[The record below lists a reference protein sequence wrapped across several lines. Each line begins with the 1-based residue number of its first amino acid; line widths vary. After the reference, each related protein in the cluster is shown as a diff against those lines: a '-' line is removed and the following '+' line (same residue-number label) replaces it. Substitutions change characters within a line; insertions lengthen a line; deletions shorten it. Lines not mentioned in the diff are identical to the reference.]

1 MVNGPQVMCIAG
13 EDSTGL
19 AGLDQ
24 DVRTIRALGC
34 FPLPLCTAT
43 THQSSR
49 APQEVAVR
57 EPEKVLREIQDRLS
71 DSTVASVK
79 VGMLGNREMVEA
91 VMEGLKHYSGAVV
104 VDPVLKASSGLMLLE
119 KTGWSA
125 LKQFVERCT
134 LVTPNLP
141 EFEQLGGEGWLEE
154 LGIPVLLKGGH
165 GKDEVLVDRLIWPDG
180 RSFQKSHLRLSLAN
194 SRGTGCALSSAVACN
209 LALGI
214 GLQEAVSGGIDWLQ
228 STFRSQELPLSP

>member
-34 FPLPLCTAT
+34 TPVPLCAAR
-43 THQSSR
+43 THQSPS
-49 APQEVAVR
+49 APQEVMVR
-57 EPEKVLREIQDRLS
+57 DPEVVLREIQARLAET
-71 DSTVASVK
+71 TVAAVK
-79 VGMLGNREMVEA
+79 IGMLGNRQMVEA
-91 VMEGLKHYSGAVV
+91 VMEGLKNYSGAVV
-104 VDPVLKASSGLMLLE
+104 VDPVLKASSGLVLLE
-119 KTGWSA
+119 KTAWSA

-141 EFEQLGGEGWLEE
+141 EFEQLGGEDWLEE

-165 GKDEVLVDRLIWPDG
+165 GKDALLVDRLIWPDG
-180 RSFQKSHLRLSLAN
+180 QSFQKSHLRLSLAN

-209 LALGI
+209 LALGL
-214 GLQEAVSGGIDWLQ
+214 GLQEAISGGIDWLQ